1 MTITLNRPDK
11 LNAIDAAMH
20 AALAAAFADAAAPD
34 VRALVITGAGKGFCV
49 GQDLAE
55 LTPEAD
61 VGELVRQHYNANILA
76 LRALQKPVISA
87 VNGVA
92 AGAGLSLAM
101 AADVRIA
108 SAGAR
113 FVPAFVNIALVP
125 DSGGSFFLSRILGS
139 ARALEWMMSGRM
151 LDASEAL
158 AWGLVS
164 EIVKPD
170 GLAARAAE
178 VAEEWAARPTAALGM
193 YKRLFDEAATATLT
207 DQLELEA
214 ELQTRAAASADFTEG
229 VAAFREKRPP
239 RFTGG

>member
-1 MTITLNRPDK
+1 M
-11 LNAIDAAMH
+11 
-20 AALAAAFADAAAPD
+20 
-34 VRALVITGAGKGFCV
+34 
-49 GQDLAE
+49 
-55 LTPEAD
+55 
-61 VGELVRQHYNANILA
+61 
-76 LRALQKPVISA
+76 ISA

-158 AWGLVS
+158 AWGS
-164 EIVKPD
+164 C
-170 GLAARAAE
+170 R
-178 VAEEWAARPTAALGM
+178 R
-193 YKRLFDEAATATLT
+193 
-207 DQLELEA
+207 
-214 ELQTRAAASADFTEG
+214 S
-229 VAAFREKRPP
+229 
-239 RFTGG
+239 